1 MCEIKRP
8 DMKIYAPNLWQRS
21 RFSRVLWVI
30 PWLLVSS
37 KSSLACATAFVC
49 SLHTWELNELM
60 LTWFWVSLSH
70 TLTQFI
76 FVWWTSLIFGH
87 CAIPFIM
94 QYIFFRSTIHLDD
107 MMIYVSFFSSNFFL
121 RFVYFFSHSLSIY
134 AVFSSVRALLDRYTT
149 NNRAMLKWYSMY
161 VSECMTQNRFLRI
174 YLRQWNDCGR
184 ILVFK
189 NASHEATNINLMI
202 PLNSE
207 YSEFFFFS
215 DSPFYFR

>member
-1 MCEIKRP
+1 MRYSIRLFTSHMRIERA
-8 DMKIYAPNLWQRS
+8 YAHLVLS
-21 RFSRVLWVI
+21 FSF
-30 PWLLVSS
+30 
-37 KSSLACATAFVC
+37 T
-49 SLHTWELNELM
+49 HT
-60 LTWFWVSLSH
+60 H

-94 QYIFFRSTIHLDD
+94 QYIFFLSTIHLDD